1 MIKDDTMQPGRT
13 CPLDYR
19 TEAAMLAGMPT
30 LAAQTLYVV
39 GGLYGN
45 RFALDAIEALA
56 AREPG
61 PVAIVFNGDAHWF
74 DAAPEPFAMLEKRLA
89 RFPAIRGN
97 VETELGRER
106 PSGTG
111 CGCAYPETVDQAI
124 VDRSNAIM
132 ERLQSAAAQWPAAGA
147 RFRALPPMMRAQVG
161 EARVGIVHGDPT
173 SIAGWGFSR
182 ESLDD
187 PRVRGWIGQLFEAA
201 DVDIFAS
208 THTCGAAMR
217 RFDAAGAP
225 KLVANN
231 GSAGLGTFAGS
242 TAGLITRIGEKPSP
256 HEAFYEAR
264 LLDAHVAALPVPFD
278 LTAFLA
284 EFDAIWP
291 EGSPA
296 ALSYRARI
304 LGGSIDTLD
313 AARP

>member
-1 MIKDDTMQPGRT
+1 MIKDNAMQPGRT

-30 LAAQTLYVV
+30 LAAETLYVV

-45 RFALDAIEALA
+45 RFALDTIEALA

-74 DAAPEPFAMLEKRLA
+74 DAEPGPFARLEERLA
-89 RFPAIRGN
+89 RHPAIRGN
-97 VETELGRER
+97 VETELGRDSQ
-106 PSGTG
+106 SGAG
-111 CGCAYPETVDQAI
+111 CGCAYPGTVDQAT

-132 ERLQSAAAQWPAAGA
+132 ERLQSAAALWPAAGA
-147 RFRALPPMMRAQVG
+147 RFRALPPMMRAKVG
-161 EARVGIVHGDPT
+161 EARIGIVHGDPT

-187 PRVRGWIGQLFEAA
+187 PGARGWIGRLFVEA
-201 DVDIFAS
+201 DVDVFAS

-217 RFDAAGAP
+217 RFDAAGAR

-231 GSAGLGTFAGS
+231 GSAGMGTFAGS
-242 TAGLITRIGEKPSP
+242 SAGLITRIGVKPSP
-256 HEAFYEAR
+256 HEALYEAPV
-264 LLDAHVAALPVPFD
+264 LNAHVAALPVPFD

-296 ALSYRARI
+296 ALSYRTRI

-313 AARP
+313 AALP